1 MSVPKAFFPYACTRV
16 YVCLF
21 LLGIYSVMKSLGI
34 FIGTV
39 GTASLEPLMAPRFFT
54 VPTGVP
60 VRVLCDLTEFSAAAE
75 INYTAVTVRCD
86 SAASMDIQKI
96 ECCSHV
102 YSDGELA
109 ELYRHRETRYEV
121 ENEIRVRSMSR
132 AQWAVCILIGMG
144 TVTAVALLSRRDKEK
159 E

>member
-1 MSVPKAFFPYACTRV
+1 VVTEWESVSAAELVFVFGSGDTRAE
-16 YVCLF
+16 YM
-21 LLGIYSVMKSLGI
+21 I
-34 FIGTV
+34 
-39 GTASLEPLMAPRFFT
+39 T

>member
-1 MSVPKAFFPYACTRV
+1 MNTPIYD
-16 YVCLF
+16 F
-21 LLGIYSVMKSLGI
+21 LRNYSEKN
-34 FIGTV
+34 
-39 GTASLEPLMAPRFFT
+39 PL
-54 VPTGVP
+54 
-60 VRVLCDLTEFSAAAE
+60 
-75 INYTAVTVRCD
+75 RCHMPGHHGKHI
-86 SAASMDIQKI
+86 S
-96 ECCSHV
+96 E
-102 YSDGELA
+102 ELA